1 MGNQGC
7 LHFPDR
13 DPGAQVVVELISPM
27 AELSPA
33 AAWLQILL
41 LISALLKSM
50 GGLLVAVF
58 RLLIHFPLL
67 SPSPPW
73 WSGFALLALYS
84 CCWKSLFSAGQPP

>member
-1 MGNQGC
+1 M
-7 LHFPDR
+7 
-13 DPGAQVVVELISPM
+13 ELISPV

-41 LISALLKSM
+41 LISALLKST

-67 SPSPPW
+67 SPSPPR
-73 WSGFALLALYS
+73 WSGFPLLALFF
-84 CCWKSLFSAGQPP
+84 CCWKSLSSAGQPLKH